1 MAGTSSDKQ
10 TFDLSRQRIGSV
22 YAKAL
27 LGAADEAGQTDVVL
41 DEFGS
46 LIHDVID
53 QREDLRHAITGS
65 ILSEDQ
71 RIAVLDKAFGGKM
84 NPVLLTFLKVVT
96 QHERQNCLRE
106 IYDAAVK
113 LNNERL
119 GLIEVTATTATELS
133 TELSDRLTSSLKA
146 KLGRE
151 VVLKS
156 EVDPSVIGGLV
167 LHVGDTV
174 FDGSVA
180 NRLKQLRQKAL
191 ETTAQQA
198 KASLERFTN
207 STQS

>member
-27 LGAADEAGQTDVVL
+27 LGAADDAGQTDVIL

-53 QREDLRHAITGS
+53 QREDLRHAIAGS

-71 RIAVLDKAFGGKM
+71 RIAVLDKAFSGKM

-96 QHERQNCLRE
+96 QHERQDCLRE

-119 GLIEVTATTATELS
+119 GLVEITATTATELS
-133 TELSDRLTSSLKA
+133 KELSDSLTASLKA

>member
-10 TFDLSRQRIGSV
+10 TFDLGRQRIGTV

-27 LGAADEAGQTDVVL
+27 LSAADEAGQTDAVL
-41 DEFGS
+41 EEFGS
-46 LIHDVID
+46 LIHDVIN
-53 QREDLRHAITGS
+53 QREDLRHAICGG
-65 ILSEDQ
+65 ILSEEQ
-71 RIAVLDKAFGGKM
+71 RIEVLDKAFGGKM
-84 NPVLLTFLKVVT
+84 TPVLLTFLKVVT
-96 QHERQNCLRE
+96 QHERQDCLRE
-106 IYDAAVK
+106 IYNATVK
-113 LNNERL
+113 LNNERR
-119 GLIEVTATTATELS
+119 GIVEITATTATELP
-133 TELSDRLTSSLKA
+133 EEMAANLTATLQS

-156 EVDPSVIGGLV
+156 EVDPDVIGGLI

-191 ETTAQQA
+191 ETTAQEA

>member
-1 MAGTSSDKQ
+1 MAGTSSDNQ
-10 TFDLSRQRIGSV
+10 TFDLSRQRIGAV

-46 LIHDVID
+46 LIHDVIE
-53 QREDLRHAITGS
+53 QREDLRHAIAGS
-65 ILSEDQ
+65 ILSEEE
-71 RIAVLDKAFGGKM
+71 RINVLDKAFGGKM
-84 NPVLLTFLKVVT
+84 TPVLLTFLKVVT
-96 QHERQNCLRE
+96 QHERQDCLRE

-119 GLIEVTATTATELS
+119 GLVEVTATTATDLPQ
-133 TELSDRLTSSLKA
+133 ELSDSLTASLKA

-156 EVDPSVIGGLV
+156 KVDPSVIGGLV

>member
-27 LGAADEAGQTDVVL
+27 LGAADDAGQTDVVL

-53 QREDLRHAITGS
+53 QREDLRHVIAGS
-65 ILSEDQ
+65 IMSEEQ
-71 RIAVLDKAFGGKM
+71 RIDVLNKAFGDKM

-96 QHERQNCLRE
+96 QHGRQDCLRE

-119 GLIEVTATTATELS
+119 GLVEVTATTATELS
-133 TELSDRLTSSLKA
+133 QELSDSLTASLKA